1 MGGTAL
7 GCQID
12 MRILITGAC
21 GVTPRAIARSL
32 AVSRHF
38 SAATLIGTD
47 RGGNWYGFY
56 EGLYDRVYRVPGTS
70 DPGYAEAIAEI
81 CATEAIDVAVISP
94 ETEVRYWSGRSFPV
108 PTLLP
113 SAGVVGVAISKRK
126 LYDALRGTGLIPS
139 YGVVARDDLVRR
151 SGLDFGDGPV
161 WLRDFA
167 DASSSG
173 TGAIKVGDAEQ
184 AYAWAVLHPEIEEYM
199 VAEYLPGGNFACNL
213 LFAED
218 QLLKTGCYERLEYFG
233 GHLVVSGVSGNI
245 SRGKVMTDDRLI
257 AAGEEAIRLI
267 ARQFGEPAHG
277 LFTVDL
283 KGAADGSPKITEINI
298 RHTAATSALA
308 AGGSNLAEAQVLASL
323 GRHDEI
329 GKVTV
334 APAGATII
342 LRDIDGVPLL
352 AGEEEIAVGDFVARP
367 VGRSAG
373 AGRA

>member
-32 AVSRHF
+32 TVSRHF

-81 CATEAIDVAVISP
+81 CATEAVDVAVISP

-245 SRGKVMTDDRLI
+245 SRGRVMTDERLI
-257 AAGEEAIRLI
+257 AAGESAIRLI

-367 VGRSAG
+367 DGRSAG